1 MTQLVAPFP
10 WFGGKRTIA
19 SDVWKNFGEVRN
31 YVEPFCGSAAM
42 LLGAPEGKLLL
53 HRLKQAVLRDG
64 FGGGRSLGKLAACA
78 GDDPARE
85 KRQQLAAARLC
96 SALTSREVP
105 ADLACAATLPMVAQR
120 AYPAELLAAIAVGES
135 RLQPGAV
142 NTSSGAWGIGQCIG
156 RRPRVLTAW
165 AGVACQVRKLDG
177 AADYCDRR
185 GIGTPTCLLA
195 GYASGPRGVEA
206 YLIGKRWPRRRAAGA
221 DRAAARRC
229 CCRSPRSPSRR
240 R

>member
-1 MTQLVAPFP
+1 MIGTL
-10 WFGGKRTIA
+10 I
-19 SDVWKNFGEVRN
+19 
-31 YVEPFCGSAAM
+31 
-42 LLGAPEGKLLL
+42 
-53 HRLKQAVLRDG
+53 
-64 FGGGRSLGKLAACA
+64 
-78 GDDPARE
+78 
-85 KRQQLAAARLC
+85 AAARLC

-135 RLQPGAV
+135 RLQPGAINAV
-142 NTSSGAWGIGQCIG
+142 SGAWGVGQCIG

-195 GYASGPRGVEA
+195 GYASGPRGVA
-206 YLIGKRWPRRRAAGA
+206 ALIAGERWPRRRALRVLR
-221 DRAAARRC
+221 RAAQI
-229 CCRSPRSPSRR
+229 RSRVERWQAVRDVRQSKTAGCPIAATGVQEVTCG
-240 R
+240 

>member
-1 MTQLVAPFP
+1 MIGTL
-10 WFGGKRTIA
+10 I
-19 SDVWKNFGEVRN
+19 
-31 YVEPFCGSAAM
+31 
-42 LLGAPEGKLLL
+42 
-53 HRLKQAVLRDG
+53 
-64 FGGGRSLGKLAACA
+64 
-78 GDDPARE
+78 
-85 KRQQLAAARLC
+85 AAARLC

-135 RLQPGAV
+135 RLQPGAINAV
-142 NTSSGAWGIGQCIG
+142 SGAWGVGQCIG

-195 GYASGPRGVEA
+195 GYASGPRGVRALVSGE
-206 YLIGKRWPRRRAAGA
+206 RWPRRRALRVLR
-221 DRAAARRC
+221 RAAQIRARVERWQAVRAVRQSKTAGC
-229 CCRSPRSPSRR
+229 PIAATGVQEVTCG
-240 R
+240 